1 MKEVEICPNR
11 IFKENVSLYSLHG
24 GIIVNLGKL
33 SLLLILLTGM
43 LVFAGCSTG
52 IQAGQ
57 PEIMGR
63 VDPYA
68 LKPAHRQ
75 PDYEPAPAVPVA
87 ENLTLAGRTIIVD
100 PGHGGKD
107 PGAGSVGFSKVPEK
121 DIVLDIARK
130 LANRLERANA
140 KVIMTR
146 SDDTFIE
153 LGDRAKAAESHKA
166 DLLISVHADAAPA
179 NDQAKGPTVYMA
191 RQASFESKRAA
202 RVINSVLRDEGF
214 ASNGVRKAD
223 FKVLVDHSR
232 PSVLIECGF
241 LTNRVDAG
249 NLNNPSYR
257 TRIAYALGKGVVRA
271 IGTTSYARN

>member
-1 MKEVEICPNR
+1 M
-11 IFKENVSLYSLHG
+11 
-24 GIIVNLGKL
+24 NLVKL
-33 SLLLILLTGM
+33 AALAIMVTGV
-43 LVFAGCSTG
+43 LVLAGCSTG
-52 IQAGQ
+52 VQAGQQ

-68 LKPAHRQ
+68 IKPAHRQ
-75 PDYEPAPAVPVA
+75 PGYEPAPAVVTPA
-87 ENLTLAGRTIIVD
+87 ELTLAGKTIIVD

-107 PGAGSVGFSKVPEK
+107 PGAGHVGFSTVPEK
-121 DIVLDIARK
+121 EIVLDIAKK

-153 LGDRAKAAESHKA
+153 LGDRAKAAETHKA

-214 ASNGVRKAD
+214 ASNGVRKAN

-241 LTNRVDAG
+241 LTNKVDAA
-249 NLNNPSYR
+249 NLNKPGYR
-257 TRIAYALGKGVVRA
+257 TRFAYALGKAVVKA
-271 IGTTSYARN
+271 IGTSYAQN